1 MDAKTNIRPMK
12 LVIFFCLACLGGMAA
27 IVPAQAQSLIGKW
40 QLVKQTSCLDDD
52 DDLNVDDLGMQ
63 EVVDDMKSRAGA
75 SAQILQLK
83 DNNSGEENTRI
94 ISRKK
99 TYNSRS
105 FLYKYDGTA
114 LHFLDKKSRTIIES
128 FTVEKLEG
136 DSLIIS
142 NASRACET
150 KVFVRIKP

>member
-1 MDAKTNIRPMK
+1 MK
-12 LVIFFCLACLGGMAA
+12 FLIFLCLLWLFCAGVV
-27 IVPAQAQSLIGKW
+27 VPGSAQSLVGKW

-52 DDLNVDDLGMQ
+52 EELSVDEVGMQ
-63 EVVDDMKSRAGA
+63 DVVDDMKTRAG
-75 SAQILQLK
+75 SGAQILQFK
-83 DNNSGEENTRI
+83 ENNSGEENTRI

-99 TYNSRS
+99 TYNSKS
-105 FLYKYDGTA
+105 FLYKYDGTS

-142 NASRACET
+142 NVSRVCET
-150 KVFVRIKP
+150 KVFVRIK